1 MQPNEAYLAS
11 ELVISAPRNSTAD
24 TGMDVLTRA
33 LEAYV
38 STKTNVF
45 SDTLCERVVV
55 LVWQAWLLI

>member
-1 MQPNEAYLAS
+1 M
-11 ELVISAPRNSTAD
+11 VISAPRNSTAD